1 MYLTPIIYPVTI
13 LTPKLQRIVQ
23 FNPLTSY
30 LDLFRWAFSGN
41 AVATSNDWLF
51 VISTSLATFLF
62 GTYVFK
68 KYWPR
73 TVAML

>member
-1 MYLTPIIYPVTI
+1 MSIWSIFAI
-13 LTPKLQRIVQ
+13 LM
-23 FNPLTSY
+23 
-30 LDLFRWAFSGN
+30 
-41 AVATSNDWLF
+41 
-51 VISTSLATFLF
+51 